1 MKDGKFITMAF
12 ESSCD
17 ETSVAVLAD
26 GREVMANVI
35 SSQIDI
41 FKQYGGV
48 VPEIASRH
56 HLENINRVVDQA
68 MEEAGVTWKDIDL
81 IGVTMGPGLVGALLM
96 GVATAKA
103 AAFAHDI
110 PLVGV
115 HHILGHISANYIEY
129 PQLEPPFTALVTSG
143 GHTNI
148 IEVEDYNCC
157 RVLGATRDDAVG
169 EAYDKVA
176 RVLGLGYPGGPKM
189 DKLAKDGN
197 PQAIPFKRVYLEK
210 DSYDFSF
217 SGLKTAVL
225 NYLNTEK
232 QAGREV
238 NKADVAA
245 SFQQAVMD
253 VIVDKSVGAVLAKSA
268 APGASADG
276 KKLVLAGGVASNTK
290 LRAMLEEACSK
301 NGIQLYRPSPI
312 LCTDNAAMIGC
323 SAYYKYKEFGADGM
337 DMDAYPSLP
346 LPDVE

>member
-1 MKDGKFITMAF
+1 MKDGKFITMGF

-17 ETSVAVLAD
+17 ETSVAVLAN
-26 GREVMANVI
+26 GREVWSNVI

-68 MEEAGVTWKDIDL
+68 MEEADVTWDDIDL
-81 IGVTMGPGLVGALLM
+81 IGVTKGPGLVGALLM

-103 AAFAHDI
+103 IAFAHDI
-110 PLVGV
+110 PIVGV
-115 HHILGHISANYIEY
+115 HHILGHISANFIEY
-129 PQLEPPFTALVTSG
+129 PELEPPFMGLVTSG

-148 IEVEDYNCC
+148 IQLEDYNHCC
-157 RVLGATRDDAVG
+157 VLGATRDDAVG
-169 EAYDKVA
+169 EAYDKIA

-189 DKLAKDGN
+189 DKLAKEGN
-197 PQAIPFKRVYLEK
+197 PNAIAFKRVYLEK

-225 NYLNTEK
+225 NYLNSEK

-253 VIVDKSVGAVLAKSA
+253 VIVDKTISAVKNS
-268 APGASADG
+268 GN
-276 KKLVLAGGVASNTK
+276 KKLVLAGGVASNSK
-290 LRAMLEEACSK
+290 LRAMLEDACNE
-301 NGIQLYRPSPI
+301 NGIKLYRPSPV

-323 SAYYKYKEFGADGM
+323 SAYYQYQQMGADSM

-346 LPDVE
+346 LPERE

>member
-1 MKDGKFITMAF
+1 MKNNKFITMAF

-17 ETSVAVLAD
+17 ETSVAILEEGRTVL
-26 GREVMANVI
+26 ANVI

-56 HLENINRVVDQA
+56 HLENINKVIDQA
-68 MEEAGVTWKDIDL
+68 MEEARVSWDEIDL
-81 IGVTMGPGLVGALLM
+81 IGVTKGPGLIGALLM

-103 AAFAHDI
+103 VAFAHDI
-110 PLVGV
+110 PLTGV
-115 HHILGHISANYIEY
+115 HHILGHISANFIEA
-129 PQLEPPFTALVTSG
+129 PELEPPFVALVTSG
-143 GHTNI
+143 GHTSI
-148 IEVEDYNCC
+148 LEMKDYTTC
-157 RVLGATRDDAVG
+157 VGLGATRDDAVG

-176 RVLGLGYPGGPKM
+176 RVLGLGYPGGPKI
-189 DKLAKDGN
+189 DKLAKEGN
-197 PQAIPFKRVYLEK
+197 PEAIPFKRVYLEK
-210 DSYDFSF
+210 DSLDFSF

-253 VIVDKSVGAVLAKSA
+253 VIVSKAVGAAVSL
-268 APGASADG
+268 G
-276 KKLVLAGGVASNTK
+276 KDKLVLAGGVASNSK
-290 LRAMLEEACSK
+290 LREMLEEECAKK
-301 NGIQLYRPSPI
+301 NIKLYRPSPI

-323 SAYYKYKEFGADGM
+323 AAYYQYKAGITDGL
-337 DMDAYPSLP
+337 DLDATPSLP
-346 LPDVE
+346 L